1 MTIGASP
8 HIGPL
13 ATDPD
18 RMDDGRFV
26 LSADPSAT
34 RTSYDGA
41 VSDLLRSFWAEP
53 RVENPPDRSRSDR
66 ALVAA
71 IAATVVFEVA
81 LRANMPWRIA
91 SLVLGIG
98 LAPTLL
104 WRRTHPL
111 AMVVAVFGAVGALD
125 IFSVATGT
133 RQLDLYSL
141 AYSMLLAYA
150 LFRWGSGREAAI
162 GLGVMLV
169 PATVATVFAYTG
181 PADAIGGF
189 AFFFL
194 VVASGAVFRY
204 RARARRREREQVRL
218 LERERL
224 ARDLHDTVAH
234 HVSAIAIRAQAGLAT
249 VATNPNAA
257 ADALR
262 VIEAEASRTLAEMR
276 GIVRFLRT
284 DEAAD
289 HAPTP
294 LIADLHR
301 LAGALDPGPRVLVT
315 ITGAVDEL
323 SPSVSTAI
331 YRMAQESVTNARRHA
346 RHATSIVVAVA
357 TDDAAV
363 RLEVTDDGEAVRP
376 AAVDVGFGVS
386 GMIERAY
393 LLGGCC
399 EAGPAP
405 GRGWTVTAVLPRL
418 VDAGTD
424 PR

>member
-1 MTIGASP
+1 MTTDASS
-8 HIGPL
+8 HIGPP
-13 ATDPD
+13 AEDPD
-18 RMDDGRFV
+18 RRNDERFV
-26 LSADPSAT
+26 LSADSSPT
-34 RTSYDGA
+34 RTSYDEA
-41 VSDLLRSFWAEP
+41 VRDVLHSFWAEP
-53 RVENPPDRSRSDR
+53 RVENPPNRSRWDR
-66 ALVAA
+66 ALVVA

-81 LRANMPWRIA
+81 LRANMPWRMP

-111 AMVVAVFGAVGALD
+111 AMIVIVFGTIGVLDVYSVAVGR
-125 IFSVATGT
+125 

-141 AYSMLLAYA
+141 AYCMVLAYA

-181 PADAIGGF
+181 PADAIGGY
-189 AFFFL
+189 AVFFL

-204 RARARRREREQVRL
+204 RARARWREREQVRL
-218 LERERL
+218 RERERL

-249 VATNPNAA
+249 VATNPDAA

-289 HAPTP
+289 HSPNP
-294 LIADLHR
+294 LIADLR
-301 LAGALDPGPRVLVT
+301 QLAGALASGPRVLVT
-315 ITGAVDEL
+315 ITGEVDEL

-346 RHATSIVVAVA
+346 RHATNIAVGVAA
-357 TDDAAV
+357 DETAV
-363 RLEVTDDGEAVRP
+363 HLEVTDDGETVRS
-376 AAVDVGFGVS
+376 AALEAGFGVT
-386 GMIERAY
+386 GMIERAH
-393 LLGGCC
+393 LLGGRC
-399 EAGPAP
+399 EAGPAS
-405 GRGWTVTAVLPRL
+405 GRGWTVTAVLPRFGG
-418 VDAGTD
+418 AGTD